1 MTFEESIKKI
11 AVHIGQIKALKLWRQ
26 YQLSDG
32 IGKRELESL
41 IELQLQQKYGE
52 DPLRDENGL
61 QVPPE
66 QDAAG
71 PYELGNV
78 LSYDRIMHPF
88 GIREDEFIQHMA
100 IFGRSGAGKT
110 NTVALLIKEL
120 VRHKKPFLI
129 FDWKRN
135 YRDLLAHGVPL
146 EVYTVGR
153 PAHPL
158 HFNPL
163 IPPPGTD
170 MKVWLKKL
178 IEIISHAYFLGEGV
192 MFILLEAID
201 AVYSKFGC
209 YTNEPERY
217 PTLQDVLEF
226 LEKMP
231 VKGRKAMWLDST
243 MRAVQSLCFGQISDV
258 INTNSQTGIQELLDK
273 NICLELN
280 SLAQNE
286 KTFLIETI
294 MVWIHHCRMLEP
306 DRETFKHCIIIE
318 EAHNILSN
326 AAKETVIDL
335 LMREIRELGESIV
348 LVDQHPSQ
356 ISVPALGNT
365 YCTIALNM
373 KHSKDINSL
382 AEMMRIPK
390 ENRETLG
397 LLPIGHAVVKLQS
410 RFIHPFEIQ
419 IPKVDLNKG
428 SVTDTTL
435 SQIYVPHSTDSAPEP
450 DDTAGS
456 DQTEVVP
463 ENHRIEKHST
473 GTGLSETEE
482 ILLKDIHKHPFDGVV
497 KRYSRMGISRR
508 RGNHAKQNLTEKGI
522 IHSVDIPTR
531 TGKVV
536 LLDLTPIMREA
547 MKRNGIDVPKRKEG
561 GLVHNYWKN
570 EIRKQLEK
578 DGWAVELEKPMG
590 NNMAIDLYAE
600 KDGKRIAVEVETGTR
615 GAENIK
621 KLIPLNL
628 DHIISFSTTHEVK
641 LKTLRDFGAGTIH
654 VNNLNVM
661 DPSSWDRLDEYFK

>member
-1 MTFEESIKKI
+1 MSFEESIRKL
-11 AVHIGQIKALKLWRQ
+11 AVHIGAEKALKLWRQ

-32 IGKRELESL
+32 IGRRELESL

-52 DPLRDENGL
+52 DPLREENGL

-78 LSYDRIMHPF
+78 LSYDRVMHPF

-120 VRHKKPFLI
+120 VRHQKPFLI

-146 EVYTVGR
+146 EVYTIGR
-153 PAHPL
+153 PVHPL

-170 MKVWLKKL
+170 LKVWLKKL

-192 MFILLEAID
+192 MFILMEAID
-201 AVYSKFGC
+201 AVYEKYGC
-209 YTNEPERY
+209 YSAQPERY
-217 PTLQDVLEF
+217 PTMQDVLKF

-258 INTNSQTGIQELLDK
+258 INTESQTGIQELLDK
-273 NICLELN
+273 NVCLELN

-306 DRETFKHCIIIE
+306 DRETFKHCIIVE

-326 AAKETVIDL
+326 SGKETVIDL
-335 LMREIRELGESIV
+335 LLREIRELGESIV

-410 RFIHPFEIQ
+410 RFIYPFEVQ
-419 IPKVDLNKG
+419 IPKVDLEKG
-428 SVTDTTL
+428 SVTDTYL
-435 SQIYVPHSTDSAPEP
+435 SQIYPACSKPSAQEAVNKSDSVESEQIPEP
-450 DDTAGS
+450 
-456 DQTEVVP
+456 
-463 ENHRIEKHST
+463 HRIESHST

-482 ILLKDIHKHPFDGVV
+482 ILLKDIHTHPFDGVV
-497 KRYSRMGISRR
+497 KRYSRLSISRR
-508 RGNHAKQNLTEKGI
+508 RGNHAKKGLIDKGI
-522 IHSVDIPTR
+522 IQPVDVPTK

-536 LLDLTPIMREA
+536 LLDLTPAMREA
-547 MKRNGIDVPKRKEG
+547 MKRNGIEISKRKEG
-561 GLVHNYWKN
+561 GIVHNYWKN
-570 EIRKQLEK
+570 EIRRQLEK
-578 DGWAVELEKPMG
+578 EGWVVELEKPIG
-590 NNMAIDLYAE
+590 NNQAIDLYAE
-600 KDGKRIAVEVETGTR
+600 RDGKRIAVEVETGTR

-628 DHIISFSTTHEVK
+628 DRIISFSTTDAVK
-641 LKTLRDFGAGTIH
+641 SKTIRDLKSLAIST
-654 VNNLNVM
+654 NNLSFSSPTTDLNVQ
-661 DPSSWDRLDEYFK
+661 

>member
-1 MTFEESIKKI
+1 MTFEESIKKL
-11 AVHIGQIKALKLWRQ
+11 AVHIGNEKALKLWRQ
-26 YQLSDG
+26 HQLSDG
-32 IGKRELESL
+32 ISKRELESL

-66 QDAAG
+66 PDAAG
-71 PYELGNV
+71 SYELGNV
-78 LSYDRIMHPF
+78 LSYDRVMHPF

-120 VRHKKPFLI
+120 VRHQKPFLI

-146 EVYTVGR
+146 EIYTVGR
-153 PAHPL
+153 PVNPL

-170 MKVWLKKL
+170 LKVWLKKL

-192 MFILLEAID
+192 MFILMEAID
-201 AVYSKFGC
+201 AVYSKFGS
-209 YTNEPERY
+209 YGSAPERY
-217 PTLQDVLEF
+217 PTMKDVLEF

-243 MRAVQSLCFGQISDV
+243 MRAVQSLCFGQVSDV
-258 INTNSQTGIQELLDK
+258 INSDSQTGIEELLNK
-273 NICLELN
+273 NVCLELN

-306 DRETFKHCIIIE
+306 DRETFKHCIIVE

-326 AAKETVIDL
+326 TGKETVIDL
-335 LMREIRELGESIV
+335 LLREIRELGESIV

-382 AEMMRIPK
+382 AEMMRITK

-397 LLPIGHAVVKLQS
+397 FLPIGHAVVKLQS
-410 RFIHPFEIQ
+410 RFIHPFEIK
-419 IPKVDLNKG
+419 IPKVDLEKG
-428 SVTDTTL
+428 SVTDTYL
-435 SQIYVPHSTDSAPEP
+435 SQIYAPNSTDSTSTGGQNTGSKEEEP
-450 DDTAGS
+450 I
-456 DQTEVVP
+456 P
-463 ENHRIEKHST
+463 ENHRIENHST
-473 GTGLSETEE
+473 GTGLSEIEE
-482 ILLKDIHKHPFDGVV
+482 MLLKDINQYPFDGVV
-497 KRYSRMGISRR
+497 KRYSRLGISRR
-508 RGNHAKQNLTEKGI
+508 RGNHAKKVLVEKGVVQP
-522 IHSVDIPTR
+522 VDVPTK

-536 LLDLTPIMREA
+536 LLDLTPAMRDA
-547 MKRNGIDVPKRKEG
+547 MKRNNIDVTKRKEG
-561 GLVHNYWKN
+561 GIVHNYWKHQISN
-570 EIRKQLEK
+570 QLK
-578 DGWAVELEKPMG
+578 KNGWKIELEMPIG
-590 NNMAIDLYAE
+590 NNRAIDLYAE

-615 GAENIK
+615 GADNIK

-628 DHIISFSTTHEVK
+628 DRIISFSTTDAVK
-641 LKTLRDFGAGTIH
+641 AKTLRDLKTLLISAD
-654 VNNLNVM
+654 NLSFAS
-661 DPSSWDRLDEYFK
+661 PTTSLIFK

>member
-1 MTFEESIKKI
+1 MVFEESIKKL
-11 AVHIGQIKALKLWRQ
+11 AAHIGIEKALKLWRQ

-52 DPLRDENGL
+52 DPLREENGL

-71 PYELGNV
+71 PYELGRV
-78 LSYDRIMHPF
+78 LSYEKVLHPF
-88 GIREDEFIQHMA
+88 GLHDDEFIQHMA

-153 PAHPL
+153 PVHPL
-158 HFNPL
+158 YFNPL

-170 MKVWLKKL
+170 LKVWLKKL

-201 AVYSKFGC
+201 AVYEKYGC
-209 YTNEPERY
+209 YSNQPERY
-217 PTLQDVLEF
+217 PTMQDVLEF

-243 MRAVQSLCFGQISDV
+243 MRAVQSLCFGQVSEV
-258 INTNSQTGIQELLDK
+258 INTSSQSGIQELLDK
-273 NICLELN
+273 NVCLELN
-280 SLAQNE
+280 SLAHNE
-286 KTFLIETI
+286 KIFLIETL

-326 AAKETVIDL
+326 SAKETVIDL
-335 LMREIRELGESIV
+335 LLREIRELGESIV

-373 KHSKDINSL
+373 KHSKDINAL
-382 AEMMRIPK
+382 AEIMRIPK

-419 IPKVDLNKG
+419 IPKVKLDKG
-428 SVTDTTL
+428 SVTDTFL
-435 SQIYVPHSTDSAPEP
+435 MQHYRTDPMPSVQESVLTPGSAE
-450 DDTAGS
+450 TG
-456 DQTEVVP
+456 EVS
-463 ENHRIEKHST
+463 ENHRIEKAQT
-473 GTGLSETEE
+473 GTALTEVE
-482 ILLKDIHKHPFDGVV
+482 EKLMRDIYRNPFDGVV
-497 KRYSRMGISRR
+497 KRYARLAISRR
-508 RGNHAKQNLTEKGI
+508 CGNHAKQGLIEKGVI
-522 IHSVDIPTR
+522 CPVDIPTR

-536 LLDLTPIMREA
+536 LLDFTPAMREA
-547 MKRNGIDVPKRKEG
+547 MKRNGIEIPKRKEG

-578 DGWAVELEKPMG
+578 DGWTVELEKPIG
-590 NNMAIDLYAE
+590 NNQAIDLYAE

-628 DHIISFSTTHEVK
+628 DRIISFSTTDEVK
-641 LKTLRDFGAGTIH
+641 NKTLRDLKTLAISTD
-654 VNNLNVM
+654 NL
-661 DPSSWDRLDEYFK
+661 DFSSPANCFKRYLA

>member
-1 MTFEESIKKI
+1 MSFEESIRKL
-11 AVHIGQIKALKLWRQ
+11 AVHIGTEKALKLWRQ

-32 IGKRELESL
+32 IGRRELESL

-52 DPLRDENGL
+52 DPLREENGL

-66 QDAAG
+66 QEAAG
-71 PYELGNV
+71 SYELGNV
-78 LSYDRIMHPF
+78 LSYDRVMHPF

-120 VRHKKPFLI
+120 VGHQKPFLI

-153 PAHPL
+153 PVHPL

-170 MKVWLKKL
+170 LKVWLKKL

-192 MFILLEAID
+192 MFILMEAID
-201 AVYSKFGC
+201 AVYEKYGC
-209 YTNEPERY
+209 YSAQPERY
-217 PTLQDVLEF
+217 PTMQDVLEF

-258 INTNSQTGIQELLDK
+258 INTESQTGIQELLDR
-273 NICLELN
+273 NVCLELN

-306 DRETFKHCIIIE
+306 DRETFKHCIIVE

-326 AAKETVIDL
+326 SGKETVIDL
-335 LMREIRELGESIV
+335 LLREIRELGESIV

-419 IPKVDLNKG
+419 IPKVDLEKG
-428 SVTDTTL
+428 SVTDTYL
-435 SQIYVPHSTDSAPEP
+435 SQIYPACSKPSVQEAVNKSDSAESEQIPEP
-450 DDTAGS
+450 
-456 DQTEVVP
+456 
-463 ENHRIEKHST
+463 HRIESHST

-482 ILLKDIHKHPFDGVV
+482 VLLKDIHKHPFDGVV
-497 KRYSRMGISRR
+497 KRYSRLGISRR
-508 RGNHAKQNLTEKGI
+508 RGNHAKKSLIEKGVI
-522 IHSVDIPTR
+522 QPVDVPTQ

-536 LLDLTPIMREA
+536 LLDLTPAMREA
-547 MKRNGIDVPKRKEG
+547 MKRNGIEISKRKEG
-561 GLVHNYWKN
+561 GIVHNYWKN
-570 EIRKQLEK
+570 EIRRQLEK
-578 DGWAVELEKPMG
+578 EGWVVELEKSIG
-590 NNMAIDLYAE
+590 NNQAIDLYAE
-600 KDGKRIAVEVETGTR
+600 KTGTRIAVEVETGTR

-628 DHIISFSTTHEVK
+628 DRIISFSTTEAVK
-641 LKTLRDFGAGTIH
+641 SKTLRDLKSFTISID
-654 VNNLNVM
+654 NLSF
-661 DPSSWDRLDEYFK
+661 SSPTSGQIPDAL

>member
-11 AVHIGQIKALKLWRQ
+11 AVHVGNEKALKLWRQ

-66 QDAAG
+66 ESAAG
-71 PYELGNV
+71 PYELGRV
-78 LSYDRIMHPF
+78 LNYDKVLYPF
-88 GIREDEFIQHMA
+88 GVCEDEFIQHMA

-135 YRDLLAHGVPL
+135 YRDLLAHDVPL
-146 EVYTVGR
+146 EIYTVGR
-153 PAHPL
+153 PVHPL

-217 PTLQDVLEF
+217 PTMKDVLDF

-243 MRAVQSLCFGQISDV
+243 MRAVQSLCFGQVSDV
-258 INTNSQTGIQELLDK
+258 INSDSQTGVQDLLDK
-273 NICLELN
+273 NVCLELN
-280 SLAQNE
+280 SLAHNE
-286 KTFLIETI
+286 KTFLIETL

-306 DRETFKHCIIIE
+306 DRETFKHCIIVE
-318 EAHNILSN
+318 EAHNILTNSG
-326 AAKETVIDL
+326 KETVIDL
-335 LMREIRELGESIV
+335 ILREIRELGESIV

-410 RFIHPFEIQ
+410 RFIHPFEIK
-419 IPKVDLNKG
+419 IPKVDLDKG
-428 SVTDTTL
+428 SITDTYL
-435 SQIYVPHSTDSAPEP
+435 SQLYAPHSTDSTVKLDDNADSKEKEVIPEK
-450 DDTAGS
+450 
-456 DQTEVVP
+456 
-463 ENHRIEKHST
+463 HRIEEHST

-482 ILLKDIHKHPFDGVV
+482 QLMKDIYANPFDGVV
-497 KRYSRMGISRR
+497 KRYSRLGISRR
-508 RGNHAKQNLTEKGI
+508 RGNHAKQGLIKKGV
-522 IHSVDIPTR
+522 IHPVDVPTK

-536 LLDLTPIMREA
+536 LLDFTPALRDS
-547 MKRNGIDVPKRKEG
+547 MKRNGVEVTKRKEG
-561 GLVHNYWKN
+561 GIVHNYWKN
-570 EIRKQLEK
+570 EIRKQLVK
-578 DGWAVELEKPMG
+578 NGWTVELEKPFS
-590 NNMAIDLYAE
+590 NNQAIDIYAE
-600 KDGKRIAVEVETGTR
+600 KDGSRIAVEVETGTR
-615 GAENIK
+615 GVENIK
-621 KLIPLNL
+621 KLLPLNL
-628 DHIISFSTTHEVK
+628 DRIISFSISESVK
-641 LKTLRDFGAGTIH
+641 SKTLRDLATHKISSD
-654 VNNLNVM
+654 NLYFA
-661 DPSSWDRLDEYFK
+661 DPSRQLGF

>member
-1 MTFEESIKKI
+1 MTFEESLKKL
-11 AVHIGQIKALKLWRQ
+11 AVHIGQVKALKLWRQ

-32 IGKRELESL
+32 IGKREIESL
-41 IELQLQQKYGE
+41 VELQLQQKYGE
-52 DPLRDENGL
+52 DPLREENGL

-66 QDAAG
+66 KDAG
-71 PYELGNV
+71 GEYELGQV
-78 LSYDRIMHPF
+78 LNYDQILHPF

-135 YRDLLAHGVPL
+135 YRDLLAHDVPL

-153 PAHPL
+153 PVNPL

-170 MKVWLKKL
+170 LKVWLKKL

-192 MFILLEAID
+192 MFILMEAID

-217 PTLQDVLEF
+217 PTMKDVLEF

-243 MRAVQSLCFGQISDV
+243 MRAVQSLCFGQVSDV
-258 INTNSQTGIQELLDK
+258 INTDSQTGIQELLDK
-273 NICLELN
+273 NVCLELN

-286 KTFLIETI
+286 KTFLIETL

-306 DRETFKHCIIIE
+306 DRETFKHCIIVE
-318 EAHNILSN
+318 EAHNILTN
-326 AAKETVIDL
+326 TGKETVIDL
-335 LMREIRELGESIV
+335 ILREIRELGESIV

-410 RFIHPFEIQ
+410 RFIHPFEIK
-419 IPKVDLNKG
+419 IPKVDLEKG
-428 SVTDTTL
+428 SVTDAYL
-435 SQIYVPHSTDSAPEP
+435 AQIYASHSSDSTSADSQNTDSNEKEP
-450 DDTAGS
+450 IPG
-456 DQTEVVP
+456 
-463 ENHRIEKHST
+463 NHRIEKHST

-482 ILLKDIHKHPFDGVV
+482 ILLKDIRKHPFDGVV
-497 KRYSRMGISRR
+497 KRYSRLGISRR
-508 RGNHAKQNLTEKGI
+508 RGNHAKQGLIEKGVI
-522 IHSVDIPTR
+522 QPVDVPTK

-536 LLDLTPIMREA
+536 LLDFTPAMREA
-547 MKRNGIDVPKRKEG
+547 MKRNGIEVTKRKEG
-561 GLVHNYWKN
+561 GIVHNYWKN
-570 EIRKQLEK
+570 EIRKQLDK
-578 DGWAVELEKPMG
+578 NGWNVELEKPIG
-590 NNMAIDLYAE
+590 NNMAIDIYAE
-600 KDGKRIAVEVETGTR
+600 KEGKSIAVEVENGTR
-615 GAENIK
+615 GADNIE

-628 DHIISFSTTHEVK
+628 DRIVSFCANGSAKHSMIRNLQAK
-641 LKTLRDFGAGTIH
+641 SLH
-654 VNNLNVM
+654 VHNLDILEPN
-661 DPSSWDRLDEYFK
+661 SWEQGL

>member
-1 MTFEESIKKI
+1 MTFEESIKKLAI
-11 AVHIGQIKALKLWRQ
+11 HIGNEKALRLWRQ

-71 PYELGNV
+71 SYELGNV
-78 LSYDRIMHPF
+78 LSYDRVMHPF

-146 EVYTVGR
+146 EIYTVGR
-153 PAHPL
+153 PVHPL
-158 HFNPL
+158 YFNPL

-170 MKVWLKKL
+170 LKVWLKKL

-201 AVYSKFGC
+201 AVYEKFGC
-209 YTNEPERY
+209 YTNQPERY
-217 PTLQDVLEF
+217 PTMKDILEF

-243 MRAVQSLCFGQISDV
+243 MRAVQSLCFGQVSEV
-258 INTNSQTGIQELLDK
+258 INTSSQSGIQELLDK
-273 NICLELN
+273 NVCLELN
-280 SLAQNE
+280 SLAHNE
-286 KTFLIETI
+286 KTFLIETL

-326 AAKETVIDL
+326 SAKETVIDL

-419 IPKVDLNKG
+419 IPKVDLDKG
-428 SVTDTTL
+428 SITDTYL
-435 SQIYVPHSTDSAPEP
+435 SQIYPACSNAS
-450 DDTAGS
+450 TAGTAE
-456 DQTEVVP
+456 QIRFHGIRGKFQKP
-463 ENHRIEKHST
+463 IE
-473 GTGLSETEE
+473 
-482 ILLKDIHKHPFDGVV
+482 
-497 KRYSRMGISRR
+497 
-508 RGNHAKQNLTEKGI
+508 
-522 IHSVDIPTR
+522 
-531 TGKVV
+531 
-536 LLDLTPIMREA
+536 
-547 MKRNGIDVPKRKEG
+547 
-561 GLVHNYWKN
+561 
-570 EIRKQLEK
+570 
-578 DGWAVELEKPMG
+578 
-590 NNMAIDLYAE
+590 
-600 KDGKRIAVEVETGTR
+600 
-615 GAENIK
+615 
-621 KLIPLNL
+621 
-628 DHIISFSTTHEVK
+628 
-641 LKTLRDFGAGTIH
+641 
-654 VNNLNVM
+654 
-661 DPSSWDRLDEYFK
+661 

>member
-1 MTFEESIKKI
+1 MVFEESIKKL
-11 AVHIGQIKALKLWRQ
+11 ASHIGNEKALKLWRQ

-52 DPLRDENGL
+52 NPLRDENGL

-66 QDAAG
+66 QNAAG
-71 PYELGNV
+71 SYELGTV
-78 LSYDRIMHPF
+78 LSYDKVLYPF

-100 IFGRSGAGKT
+100 VFGRSGAGKT

-146 EVYTVGR
+146 EIYTVGR
-153 PAHPL
+153 PVHPL
-158 HFNPL
+158 YFNPL

-170 MKVWLKKL
+170 LKIWLKKL

-201 AVYSKFGC
+201 AVYTKFGC

-217 PTLQDVLEF
+217 PTMKDILEF

-243 MRAVQSLCFGQISDV
+243 MRAVQSLCFGQVSEV
-258 INTNSQTGIQELLDK
+258 INTRSQSGIQELLDK
-273 NICLELN
+273 NVCLELN
-280 SLAQNE
+280 SLVHNE
-286 KTFLIETI
+286 KTFLIETL

-326 AAKETVIDL
+326 SAKETVIDL

-356 ISVPALGNT
+356 ISIPAMGNT

-397 LLPIGHAVVKLQS
+397 LLPMGHAVVKLQS

-419 IPKVDLNKG
+419 IPKVDLEKG
-428 SVTDTTL
+428 SVTDTYL
-435 SQIYVPHSTDSAPEP
+435 SQIYPACSNASAQEPLKKSDSTQSE
-450 DDTAGS
+450 
-456 DQTEVVP
+456 EVP
-463 ENHRIEKHST
+463 ETHRIKDSKS
-473 GTGLSETEE
+473 GTGLSETEQT
-482 ILLKDIHKHPFDGVV
+482 LMKDIYKNPFDGVV
-497 KRYSRMGISRR
+497 KRYARLDISRR
-508 RGNHAKQNLTEKGI
+508 RGNHAKQNLIEKGI
-522 IHSVDIPTR
+522 IHPVDIPTR

-536 LLDLTPIMREA
+536 LLDLTPSMREA

-561 GLVHNYWKN
+561 GIVHNYWKN

-578 DGWAVELEKPMG
+578 DGWAVELEKPIG

-600 KDGKRIAVEVETGTR
+600 KSDKRIAVEVETGTR

-621 KLIPLNL
+621 KIIPLNL
-628 DHIISFSTTHEVK
+628 DRIISFSVTHEVK
-641 LKTLRDFGAGTIH
+641 LKTLRYFRKESIH
-654 VNNLNVM
+654 VNNLSVV
-661 DPSSWDRLDEYFK
+661 DPNAWDRMIKHI

>member
-1 MTFEESIKKI
+1 MTFEESLKKL

-66 QDAAG
+66 ESAVG
-71 PYELGNV
+71 PYELGRV
-78 LSYDRIMHPF
+78 LNYDKVLYPF
-88 GIREDEFIQHMA
+88 GVCEDEFIQHMA

-135 YRDLLAHGVPL
+135 YRDLLAHDVPL

-153 PAHPL
+153 PVHPL

-192 MFILLEAID
+192 MFILMEAID

-209 YTNEPERY
+209 YGNAPERY
-217 PTLQDVLEF
+217 PTMKDVLEF

-243 MRAVQSLCFGQISDV
+243 MRAVQSLCFGQVSDV
-258 INTNSQTGIQELLDK
+258 INTDSQTGVQQLLDK
-273 NICLELN
+273 NVCLELN

-286 KTFLIETI
+286 KTFLIETL

-306 DRETFKHCIIIE
+306 DRETFKHCIIVE
-318 EAHNILSN
+318 EAHNILTN
-326 AAKETVIDL
+326 TGKETVIDL
-335 LMREIRELGESIV
+335 ILREIRELGESIV
-348 LVDQHPSQ
+348 LIDQHPSQ

-419 IPKVDLNKG
+419 IPKVDLEKG
-428 SVTDTTL
+428 SVTDAYL
-435 SQIYVPHSTDSAPEP
+435 AQIYASHSTDSTSEGGHN
-450 DDTAGS
+450 AGS
-456 DQTEVVP
+456 NEKEAIP

-473 GTGLSETEE
+473 GTGLSKTEDL
-482 ILLKDIHKHPFDGVV
+482 LLKDIHKHPFDGVV
-497 KRYSRMGISRR
+497 KRYARLGISRR
-508 RGNHAKQNLTEKGI
+508 RGNHAKQGLIEKGI
-522 IHSVDIPTR
+522 IQPVDVPTK

-536 LLDLTPIMREA
+536 LLDFTPAMRES
-547 MKRNGIDVPKRKEG
+547 MKRNGIDVTKRKEG
-561 GLVHNYWKN
+561 GIVHNYWKN
-570 EIRKQLEK
+570 EIRKQLEY
-578 DGWAVELEKPMG
+578 DGWDVELEKPIG

-600 KDGKRIAVEVETGTR
+600 KDGKRIAVEIETGIR
-615 GAENIK
+615 GADNIE
-621 KLIPLNL
+621 KLIPLKL
-628 DHIISFSTTHEVK
+628 DCIISFSTKNESK
-641 LKTLRDFGAGTIH
+641 LKTLRELNARVIH
-654 VNNLNVM
+654 LNFLHVL
-661 DPSSWDRLDEYFK
+661 DPSSWDRMSELI